1 MQKFENVGF
10 DLSLLLVVLC
20 GLAIVQKT
28 SRKKGKRYLYRVD
41 HFTGTQRASY
51 VKHFYKNDDSCT
63 GFGSHNLNQC
73 PSECVIRSWVRK
85 LGATGSTLNQNEN

>member
-28 SRKKGKRYLYRVD
+28 SRKKGEIFIQGGPFYGNTTRVLCKT
-41 HFTGTQRASY
+41 FLQ
-51 VKHFYKNDDSCT
+51 K
-63 GFGSHNLNQC
+63 
-73 PSECVIRSWVRK
+73 
-85 LGATGSTLNQNEN
+85 